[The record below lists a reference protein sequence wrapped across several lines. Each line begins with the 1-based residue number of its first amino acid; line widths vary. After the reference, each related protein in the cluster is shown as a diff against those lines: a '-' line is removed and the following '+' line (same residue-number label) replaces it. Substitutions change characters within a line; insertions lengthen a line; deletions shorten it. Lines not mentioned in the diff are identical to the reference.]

1 MAKAK
6 QITAEEALK
15 FFASKK
21 ITVQTATPVTIKG
34 KDGAPDKPGFKTDD
48 AELAATHITGA
59 AHYGDKVVITTIDG
73 RKHEAAV
80 RGGKSD

>member
-6 QITAEEALK
+6 QITADEALK
-15 FFASKK
+15 LFANSK
-21 ITVQTATPVTIKG
+21 ITVQTAKAVTVKG

-48 AELAATHITGA
+48 VELAAEHVTGA
-59 AHYGDKVVITTIDG
+59 AHYGDRVVITTIDG

-80 RGGKSD
+80 RGGK